1 MTIRPAKQREPTV
14 ALGSSQRP
22 WVAELMSYA
31 QDHAGVRV
39 VGTVLSG
46 REAIEQSYDVL
57 LIDDTTSYLTKR
69 LIDRVQLMRRIVIGV
84 YESTRGDFGRS
95 KLLDLGADAVIDA
108 ESSPKEFLAKIRA
121 LTDQRLIDR
130 DFADIVADEGDL
142 EVVEAG
148 ENGLDPDADEAP
160 ELPRRSVT
168 VVSGSNGV
176 TEVAVGLATQM
187 TRRGISV
194 VVVDLDTLEPGLA
207 QRLDAPLSPNVL
219 TAIESLRFAGEIGD
233 ALTTHVVGFEI
244 LAGLPSPREWEAC
257 AVEDTADLVGQLA
270 EAHTNVI
277 VRVNRHLEDL
287 APFGVTAGRFGVARR
302 LVADADHLI
311 VVGDPSPTGVTS
323 VLSWIGE
330 ARGLSGAPVHVVMN
344 HCGRSLYQRGEITEE
359 IGRTFRSASV
369 AFLPEDQHVRK
380 ASWQGEPVPLGR
392 FSKALDLIVDKVA
405 VVPSKSAPS
414 GGSGK

>member
-1 MTIRPAKQREPTV
+1 
-14 ALGSSQRP
+14 
-22 WVAELMSYA
+22 
-31 QDHAGVRV
+31 
-39 VGTVLSG
+39 
-46 REAIEQSYDVL
+46 
-57 LIDDTTSYLTKR
+57 
-69 LIDRVQLMRRIVIGV
+69 MRRIVIGV

-108 ESSPKEFLAKIRA
+108 ASSPKEFLAKIRA

-142 EVVEAG
+142 GATETG
-148 ENGLDPDADEAP
+148 EYGLDPDSDKPP
-160 ELPRRSVT
+160 ELPQHSVT

-187 TRRGISV
+187 ARGGVPV

-369 AFLPEDQHVRK
+369 AFLPEDQRVRK
-380 ASWQGEPVPLGR
+380 ASWQGEPVPPGR

-414 GGSGK
+414 GSGK